1 MTVFSD
7 PLAANLTVLGII
19 FVGLASYVVYRF
31 FMGKENDEMN
41 KGFSYFLIGT
51 GFYAFIYGLF
61 YSILWPEP
69 EGGAYSI
76 LFGDPLLLLGLASLI
91 AGYIILKKASL
102 TFTGI
107 MAFFAGI
114 YAIVSGYDGYLDK
127 MTNSP
132 IAMLLLYLGAGIS
145 GILVLPLILTKNKW
159 LAILVAILMV
169 LTGILAFIIGLP
181 AIGGHL
187 KDFAH
192 AP

>member
-31 FMGKENDEMN
+31 FMGKENDETD
-41 KGFSYFLIGT
+41 KGFSYFLMGT

-61 YSILWPEP
+61 YSMLWPEP

-76 LFGDPLLLLGLASLI
+76 LFGDSLLLLGLASLI
-91 AGYIILKKASL
+91 AGYIILKKGSL
-102 TFTGI
+102 TFMGI
-107 MAFFAGI
+107 MAFFSGT

>member
-19 FVGLASYVVYRF
+19 FVGLATYVVYRY
-31 FMGKENDEMN
+31 FMGKESEDMD

-51 GFYAFIYGLF
+51 GFYALIYGLF
-61 YSILWPEP
+61 YSMLWPEP

-102 TFTGI
+102 MFAGI
-107 MAFFAGI
+107 MAFFSGI

-132 IAMLLLYLGAGIS
+132 IAMLLMYLGAGIS

-159 LAILVAILMV
+159 LAILVAVIMF
-169 LTGILAFIIGLP
+169 LTGILAFIIGFP

>member
-19 FVGLASYVVYRF
+19 FVGLATYVVYRY
-31 FMGKENDEMN
+31 FMGKESEDMD

-51 GFYAFIYGLF
+51 GFYALIYGLF
-61 YSILWPEP
+61 YSMLWPEP

-102 TFTGI
+102 MFAGI
-107 MAFFAGI
+107 MAFFSGF

-159 LAILVAILMV
+159 LAILVAVIMF
-169 LTGILAFIIGLP
+169 LTGILAFIIGFP